1 MYGVHDQIVKE
12 LGTAFPEDLLAL
24 TLPHLAKE
32 ADPAALEFVSG
43 KEHFN
48 DLLRGR
54 RWYPDLVARVR
65 SRSDPGKWAL
75 AHLEIEYAFRR
86 SKIVRLR
93 NYNHV
98 LTVGTGLPVHTGVV
112 YLHGGPPGK
121 TWRKFEEESF
131 GRVPCTFRYTSLGLS
146 KAPAREYLRRPEPLA
161 WALAVLM
168 RPNGVGSRAE
178 LALACVQRVL
188 AAGHLDELRRYK
200 LLNFVHTYAKL
211 DRTTAAEYEA
221 LLRIAENQEVREM
234 MMTFADEM
242 KAEGRREGVQEGIE
256 RLRDVVLDLMAQRF
270 GDLSERSRRAVASI
284 KSLDELAD
292 LAKKVLQVNSPEELK
307 VG

>member
-1 MYGVHDQIVKE
+1 LSARSTSSSSIR
-12 LGTAFPEDLLAL
+12 EDDG
-24 TLPHLAKE
+24 P
-32 ADPAALEFVSG
+32 P
-43 KEHFN
+43 
-48 DLLRGR
+48 R
-54 RWYPDLVARVR
+54 RRPR
-65 SRSDPGKWAL
+65 SR
-75 AHLEIEYAFRR
+75 ERR
-86 SKIVRLR
+86 
-93 NYNHV
+93 
-98 LTVGTGLPVHTGVV
+98 LPVHTGVV

-146 KAPAREYLRRPEPLA
+146 KALAWEYLRRPGPLA
-161 WALAVLM
+161 WTMAVLM
-168 RPNGVGSRAE
+168 RPYGVGSRAE
-178 LALACVQRVL
+178 LALACLRRIL
-188 AAGHLDELRRYK
+188 DAGNLDEIQLYK

-211 DRTTAAEYEA
+211 DKTTAAEYEA
-221 LLRIAENQEVREM
+221 LLRVAENQEVREM